1 MRARLHF
8 AAALVLAGGSAT
20 AAPAFPAYADF
31 KDWTL
36 ACDVTGDCEARGY
49 DAYEPGL
56 WLRLVRAAGADAM
69 PRLEIHGLSWT
80 REPRSLLFD
89 GREVPLG
96 AGWTT
101 RADPEAGPAAYVLE
115 TSDLAA
121 VRRFAAA
128 ARRATRVTLPDEE
141 QQGSLSGLNA
151 AVLRLDDV
159 QGRIGTVSAIAS
171 PGPDRRAVPGPR
183 PLPVVHA
190 RPWRGTQPDADE
202 AERYLRGLPDAFGEC
217 DDADARQGDV
227 VAISADEVLALVLCW
242 RGAYQEGH
250 VVMRGPRKDPR
261 AARPVELPAPPHPE
275 REAVDAMVSN
285 AHYDPAT
292 ASLSSYGKGRGLFDC
307 GDSTRW
313 VFDGQRF
320 QLADYALLDRCG
332 WMAPGDFPVL
342 WRSRVVTEATR

>member
-1 MRARLHF
+1 MSARACIVAVL
-8 AAALVLAGGSAT
+8 ALAGGQAS
-20 AAPAFPAYADF
+20 AAPALPVYADF
-31 KDWTL
+31 KDWTV
-36 ACDVTGDCEARGY
+36 ACDVVGDCEARGY

-56 WLRLVRAAGADAM
+56 WLRLVRAAGADAQ

-101 RADPEAGPAAYVLE
+101 RADPDSGPAAYVLE
-115 TSDLAA
+115 TADLAA
-121 VRRFAAA
+121 MRRFVAA
-128 ARRATRVTLPDEE
+128 ARSASRVTLPDEE
-141 QQGSLSGLNA
+141 QRGSLSGFNA
-151 AVLRLDDV
+151 AMLRLDDA
-159 QGRIGTVSAIAS
+159 QGRVGGATAIAS
-171 PGPDRRAVPGPR
+171 PGAKRSAVPGPR

-190 RPWRGTQPDADE
+190 RAWPGAQPDERE
-202 AERYLRGLPDAFGEC
+202 AVRYLRGLPAAFAEC
-217 DDADARQGDV
+217 DKADARQGEI

-250 VVMRGPRKDPR
+250 VVMRGPRKDPG

-275 REAVDAMVSN
+275 REAMNAMLSN

-292 ASLSSYGKGRGLFDC
+292 ASLSSYAKGRGLFDC
-307 GDSTRW
+307 GASTRW
-313 VFDGQRF
+313 IFDGTRF

-332 WMAPGDFPVL
+332 WMAPGDFPAL
-342 WRSRVVTEATR
+342 WRSRVVTEASR